1 MGPPEPPPNPWKN
14 GSPWLHENGSPLG
27 PFYRSPLR
35 VVFIWVFLY
44 NIPMEVI
51 KQNWVPLLGLFIM
64 GLAGLGL
71 IAYGIFCMIVD
82 SDHYN
87 KHS

>member
-14 GSPWLHENGSPLG
+14 GSPWLHENG
-27 PFYRSPLR
+27 SPLR